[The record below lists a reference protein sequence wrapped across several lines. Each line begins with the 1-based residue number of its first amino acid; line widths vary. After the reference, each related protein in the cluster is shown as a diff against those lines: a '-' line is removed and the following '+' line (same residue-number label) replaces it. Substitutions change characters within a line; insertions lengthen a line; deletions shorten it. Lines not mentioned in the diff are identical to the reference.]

1 MEPNHDNPALSI
13 KTKRKRGGQ
22 PGNLNAI
29 RHGFYSKSF
38 TESEMLA
45 LDSNVNGEFT
55 DEIAAARVNAARL
68 AELMKD
74 YKNMAIQ
81 DYIAASN
88 TFNNYMDT
96 VRSLSRDQKF
106 LYHNQTTIEK
116 ALEELSSIPADED

>member
-1 MEPNHDNPALSI
+1 MEPNPEKSAIPAPA
-13 KTKRKRGGQ
+13 KRKRGGQ

-45 LDSNVNGEFT
+45 LDSNVNGEFK
-55 DEIAAARVNAARL
+55 DEIDAARVNAARL

-81 DYIAASN
+81 DFIAASN
-88 TFNNYMDT
+88 AFNNYMDT